1 MAREEI
7 VEGRHEL
14 DLMKGRDLELMRSFI
29 LDGGKHLSGVESLK

>member
-14 DLMKGRDLELMRSFI
+14 NLMNGRDLELMRSFI
-29 LDGGKHLSGVESLK
+29 LDRGKHMSGVESLK